1 MAHKKKQE
9 QESSFENVERA
20 LSRTEQYI
28 EENQKS
34 LTIIV
39 LIIIGIVGAYLGYK
53 RFYVTPRDAEAQQQM
68 FVAEK
73 YFEQDSF
80 RLALEGDGQ
89 YPGFIQ
95 IIDDY
100 GVTQSANLAHY
111 YAGISNLHL
120 QNYEEAIE
128 HLEDFSSNDIMIAP
142 IALGA
147 IGDAYVELGD
157 PGKAAGYYK
166 KAAEKSKND
175 YTAPIYFMKAGQI
188 FEELGKP
195 KDALRMYQSIKEDY
209 PQSAEGRQI
218 DKYIA
223 RASASM

>member
-1 MAHKKKQE
+1 MAQKKKQE
-9 QESSFENVERA
+9 QETGFENVESA

-53 RFYVTPRDAEAQQQM
+53 RFYVAPRDKEAQQQM
-68 FVAEK
+68 FMAEK

-80 RLALEGDGQ
+80 RLALDGDGQ

-100 GVTQSANLAHY
+100 SVTKSANLAHY
-111 YAGISNLHL
+111 YAGISYLHMG
-120 QNYEEAIE
+120 NYEDAVDY
-128 HLEDFSSNDIMIAP
+128 LEEFSSDDIMIAP

-147 IGDAYVELGD
+147 LGDA
-157 PGKAAGYYK
+157 
-166 KAAEKSKND
+166 
-175 YTAPIYFMKAGQI
+175 
-188 FEELGKP
+188 
-195 KDALRMYQSIKEDY
+195 
-209 PQSAEGRQI
+209 
-218 DKYIA
+218 
-223 RASASM
+223 